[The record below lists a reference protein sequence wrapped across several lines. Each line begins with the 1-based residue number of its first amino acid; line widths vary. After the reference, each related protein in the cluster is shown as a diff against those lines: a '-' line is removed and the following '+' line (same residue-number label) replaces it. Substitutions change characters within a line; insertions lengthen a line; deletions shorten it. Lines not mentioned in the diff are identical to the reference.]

1 MHILQASG
9 WVEISSAGGDVSFQK
24 SGTEQ
29 IRLQYT
35 TGLAPADVDG
45 SFRVAD
51 NDWRLLPAVSSKV
64 SLWASAF
71 QGDLS
76 VAVEDLA

>member
-1 MHILQASG
+1 MQILQASG
-9 WVEISSAGGDVSFQK
+9 WVEISLAGGDVSFQK

-35 TGLAPADVDG
+35 NGTMPTAVDG

-51 NDWRLLPAVSSKV
+51 NDWRLLPAVSGKT